1 MKNSFISLLVA
12 STLGTICGSIVM
24 SHINNKHRKDD
35 NGEKQED
42 QPYYV
47 WEFTVYKAWETSDP
61 SGTMKLAK
69 LGFPVAYGEFTL
81 RYESCDTPRSKLE
94 RDILSVIP
102 DICFMNK
109 DIKFVYTGKCPS
121 IEFSVP
127 KKDIVVE
134 SSLNS
139 IMDDSEG
146 LYFEVNDLGY
156 DVQDENSYIRLCGE

>member
-24 SHINNKHRKDD
+24 NHINNKHSKDD

-81 RYESCDTPRSKLE
+81 RYESCDIPRSKLSC
-94 RDILSVIP
+94 DILSAIP
-102 DICFMNK
+102 DICFRNK
-109 DIKFVYTGKCPS
+109 DIKFVYNDKCPA
-121 IEFSVP
+121 IEFSVS
-127 KKDIVVE
+127 KKDISVE
-134 SSLNS
+134 PSLNS
-139 IMDDSEG
+139 IMDDSDG
-146 LYFEVNDLGY
+146 LYFEVDDIGY
-156 DVQDENSYIRLCGE
+156 DVQNEYSYIRLSEE